1 MRETFTVTL
10 TVDHANRRI
19 QTATKYAS
27 GTEYT
32 MEPVQLESV
41 EIVNSWVVLFIQA
54 QTKSFGERCIHLVN
68 FGTVEEPVN
77 AN

>member
-19 QTATKYAS
+19 QTETKYPS
-27 GTEYT
+27 GNQFT
-32 MEPVQLESV
+32 MEPVQLDSV

-68 FGTVEEPVN
+68 FGTVEEPAN